1 MKVELTLETLP
12 QPATSAVV
20 SSLEEQPEIAPHGPF
35 AGMRR
40 LLPPAQVI
48 RFLLVGMWNTVFA
61 LVLST
66 LLVALYSRILPHRWI
81 LLTADFASITSKPL
95 AITMAFFCYKHFVF
109 HTKGNYLKEW
119 LRCFAVYG
127 VGTLPELLALPL
139 VTKFFLLFPLGL
151 LNPVFHRLHIL
162 HPAPVLAI
170 LVVAVFTAI
179 YSYFAHKKFSF
190 KR

>member
-1 MKVELTLETLP
+1 MRAEPVLETLP
-12 QPATSAVV
+12 QPAPSAA
-20 SSLEEQPEIAPHGPF
+20 LAPIGETPEVAPHGPF
-35 AGMRR
+35 ASMRR

-48 RFLLVGMWNTVFA
+48 RFLLVGVWNTGFA

-66 LLVALYSRILPHRWI
+66 LLVALYSHILPHRWI
-81 LLTADFASITSKPL
+81 LLTADFASITSKPIS
-95 AITMAFFCYKHFVF
+95 ITMAFLCYKHFVF

-119 LRCFAVYG
+119 FRCFAVYG

-139 VTKFFLLFPLGL
+139 VTKFFLLFPLGF
-151 LNPVFHRLHIL
+151 LNPLFRRLHIL